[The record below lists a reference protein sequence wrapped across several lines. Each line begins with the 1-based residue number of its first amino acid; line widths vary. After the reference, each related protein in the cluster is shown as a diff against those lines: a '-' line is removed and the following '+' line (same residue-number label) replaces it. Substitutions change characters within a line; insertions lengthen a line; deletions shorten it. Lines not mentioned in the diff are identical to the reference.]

1 MRGSTRMSSIEEKR
15 VYGTAAGKTDVFVGT
30 GVGIAR
36 VECSGGL
43 VGGFELVH
51 RCTATDVAATDG
63 RLAVG
68 TTDSVLVWRD
78 GEFVSSGFGPA
89 LAVGFH
95 DGLVAAGPDRIARYT
110 GGTWHDLRVSETET
124 EPLAVTAI
132 DGSLVAAETGVYR
145 TTNAELSPVGLEGAR
160 DVSVVPVPLA
170 GTESGLYRL
179 KNGWETVLEGTVHC
193 VESDGK
199 RVHAAT
205 DDGLYVH
212 SERNSA
218 EEWERVALPVSE
230 RIAGVAYGEST
241 CAVTV
246 EGTFL
251 LGTDG
256 EWRARS
262 IGLPDV
268 CGIAVP

>member
-1 MRGSTRMSSIEEKR
+1 MSSIEEKR
-15 VYGTAAGKTDVFVGT
+15 VYDASAGKTDVFVGT

-68 TTDSVLVWRD
+68 TEDSVLVWRD

-95 DGLVAAGPDRIARYT
+95 DGLVAAGSDRIARYT
-110 GGTWHDLRVSETET
+110 GETWHDLRVP
-124 EPLAVTAI
+124 EPLAVAAI
-132 DGSLVAAETGVYR
+132 DGSLVATETGVYR
-145 TTNAELSPVGLEGAR
+145 TTNAELSPVGLEGVR
-160 DVSVVPVPLA
+160 DVSAVPVPLA

-179 KNGWETVLEGTVHC
+179 KNGWETVLGDTVHC

-218 EEWERVALPVSE
+218 GEWERAALPVSE

-241 CAVTV
+241 YAVTV

-251 LGTDG
+251 VGTDR

-268 CGIAVP
+268 CGIVVP